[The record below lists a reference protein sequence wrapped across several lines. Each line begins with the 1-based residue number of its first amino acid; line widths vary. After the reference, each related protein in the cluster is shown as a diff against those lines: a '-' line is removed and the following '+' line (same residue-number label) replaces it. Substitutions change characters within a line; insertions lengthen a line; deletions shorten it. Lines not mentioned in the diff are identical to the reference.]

1 MPTIKITAHGNPVT
15 LEGEMPSVGDKALD
29 FTVLDINFAP
39 VSLLSFKGKIVIIS
53 AVPSLD
59 TSVCQLQTTR
69 FNQEAASLDAMVMT
83 ISMDL
88 PFAQK
93 RFCESFNINNIK
105 TLSDFKDKSF
115 SLSYGVYIRELGLIA
130 RSVWIIDKAGTI
142 AYRQIVPDITLE
154 PDYDDVL
161 KAARALG
168 A

>member
-15 LEGEMPSVGDKALD
+15 LEGKMPLVGDKALD

-88 PFAQK
+88 PFA
-93 RFCESFNINNIK
+93 
-105 TLSDFKDKSF
+105 
-115 SLSYGVYIRELGLIA
+115 
-130 RSVWIIDKAGTI
+130 
-142 AYRQIVPDITLE
+142 
-154 PDYDDVL
+154 
-161 KAARALG
+161 
-168 A
+168 